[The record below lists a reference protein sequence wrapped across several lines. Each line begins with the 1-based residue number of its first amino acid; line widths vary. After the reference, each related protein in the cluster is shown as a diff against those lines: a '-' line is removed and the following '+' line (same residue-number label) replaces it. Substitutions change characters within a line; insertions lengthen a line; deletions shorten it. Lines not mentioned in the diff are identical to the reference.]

1 MGRAGAGDELGSR
14 GRESDEEAARVV
26 GAVGALDQ
34 ALALETLDQARDALP
49 GEEHGLG
56 DLDRPQALLGRVR
69 DLEQDVVVGEGQG
82 VLVGQVALEAAR
94 DRAVRLEK
102 ARPGREPLPLQDG
115 YDETSV
121 ARGFGSG
128 VRICSIFSRIGSK
141 RGGSVSFSP
150 RCSMSSSVSKPGP
163 MVASSNSTPLG
174 SRK

>member
-1 MGRAGAGDELGSR
+1 VRGAGTADEVGALGR
-14 GRESDEEAARVV
+14 QRDEEAARVV
-26 GAVGALDQ
+26 RAVGALDQ
-34 ALALETLDQARDALP
+34 ALALEALDQARDTRAR
-49 GEEHGLG
+49 EQDGLG
-56 DLDRPQALLGRVR
+56 DLDRAQALLGRVR
-69 DLEQDVVVGEGQG
+69 DLEQDVVVGEGEG

-94 DRAVRLEK
+94 DRAVRLEEP
-102 ARPGREPLPLQDG
+102 RPGREPLPLQDG